1 MKKLLTLQGVK
12 KLNKKELKAIQ
23 GGLACRW
30 PDNYCP
36 GNTVCQTSGPF
47 EGLCR

>member
-1 MKKLLTLQGVK
+1 MKKLLAVKGVK

-30 PDNYCP
+30 DDGYCP
-36 GNTVCQTSGPF
+36 GSTVCNYNTWMC
-47 EGLCR
+47 E